1 MLRIKC
7 AHASSPEDVSMRAA
21 PKVAT
26 NLSVRADIVR
36 EAKELGLNLS
46 EVFES
51 AVADAVRRRRQELWL
66 EENKDAIASYNAR
79 VERDGVFSDDWRKF

>member
-1 MLRIKC
+1 
-7 AHASSPEDVSMRAA
+7 MRAA

-51 AVADAVRRRRQELWL
+51 AVADAVKRRRQELWL

-79 VERDGVFSDDWRKF
+79 VERDGVFSDDWRTF

>member
-1 MLRIKC
+1 
-7 AHASSPEDVSMRAA
+7 MRTA

-26 NLSVRADIVR
+26 NLSARADIVR

-51 AVADAVRRRRQELWL
+51 AVAEAVRRRRQELWI
-66 EENKDAIASYNAR
+66 EENREAIGAYNAR
-79 VERDGVFSDDWRKF
+79 IERDGTFGDGWRKF

>member
-1 MLRIKC
+1 
-7 AHASSPEDVSMRAA
+7 MRAA

-51 AVADAVRRRRQELWL
+51 AVADAVKRRRQELWL

>member
-1 MLRIKC
+1 
-7 AHASSPEDVSMRAA
+7 MRAA

-26 NLSVRADIVR
+26 NLSARADIVR

-51 AVADAVRRRRQELWL
+51 AVADAVKRRRQELWL

>member
-1 MLRIKC
+1 
-7 AHASSPEDVSMRAA
+7 MRAA

-26 NLSVRADIVR
+26 NLSARADIVR

-51 AVADAVRRRRQELWL
+51 AVTEAIRRRRQELWL
-66 EENKDAIASYNAR
+66 EENREAIDSYNAR
-79 VERDGVFSDDWRKF
+79 IERDGLFGDDWRKF

>member
-1 MLRIKC
+1 
-7 AHASSPEDVSMRAA
+7 MRAA

>member
-1 MLRIKC
+1 
-7 AHASSPEDVSMRAA
+7 MRAA

-26 NLSVRADIVR
+26 NLSARADIVR

-46 EVFES
+46 EVFEA
-51 AVADAVRRRRQELWL
+51 AVAEAVRRRRQERWL
-66 EENKDAIASYNAR
+66 EENKGAIASYNAR

>member
-1 MLRIKC
+1 
-7 AHASSPEDVSMRAA
+7 MRAT

-26 NLSVRADIVR
+26 NLSARADIVR

-51 AVADAVRRRRQELWL
+51 AVAEAIRRRRQELWL
-66 EENKDAIASYNAR
+66 EENKEAIDSYNAR
-79 VERDGVFSDDWRKF
+79 VERDGVFGDDWRKF

>member
-1 MLRIKC
+1 
-7 AHASSPEDVSMRAA
+7 MRGP

-26 NLSVRADIVR
+26 NLSARADIVR

-51 AVADAVRRRRQELWL
+51 AVAEAIRRRRRELWL
-66 EENKDAIASYNAR
+66 EENKEAIDSYNAR
-79 VERDGVFSDDWRKF
+79 VERDGIFGDDWRKF